1 MKVIKQY
8 VDKYTKEI
16 VPVGTILKN
25 VSEARAKEL
34 IAAGVVETPKDTK
47 SAAEKK

>member
-16 VPVGTILKN
+16 VPVGTVLKN
-25 VSEARAKEL
+25 VTEARVKEL
-34 IAAGVVETPKDTK
+34 IAAGVIETPKDTK
-47 SAAEKK
+47 PAAKEK